1 MESIQTGTTEG
12 AGVAPL
18 CHALGVSR
26 STYYR
31 QQGPPRQ
38 EPQPR
43 PSPPRALDSSTRQ
56 EVLDVLHSERFVDR
70 SPAEVVYTLLEEG
83 TYLCSERTMYRIL
96 EENQECRERRNQ
108 LRHPEYKKP
117 ELVATAPNQVWSWD
131 ITKLKGPAKWKYYY
145 LYVMLDI
152 FSRYVVGWMIA
163 AHENA
168 NLAKHLIRETCQ
180 NQGIHPNTL
189 VIHSDRGSPM
199 TAKTTAQLLATL
211 DVERSLSRPHVSD
224 DNPFS
229 ESHFKTLKYSPGFPN
244 RFGSITDALVHCRT
258 FFKWY
263 NRQHRHSGIQYL
275 TPYHVHYGEAE
286 QLLQQRR
293 QTMLE
298 TYNTHP
304 ERFVQGPP
312 KLQSLPVAVW
322 INPPARQETDLAAGV
337 GVPVTPQQAQPPLA
351 PAEQALGGPVENTHD
366 GGEGAHG
373 TILSGHQGDHECG
386 NSTDA
391 QAAAGSLIGVQ

>member
-1 MESIQTGTTEG
+1 MEAIQIGTTEG

-18 CHALGVSR
+18 CHSLGVSR
-26 STYYR
+26 ATYYR
-31 QQGPPRQ
+31 QQRPPCQ
-38 EPQPR
+38 DSQPR
-43 PSPPRALDSSTRQ
+43 PSPPRALDRGKRQ

-70 SPAEVVYTLLEEG
+70 APVEVVYTLLEEG

-96 EENQECRERRNQ
+96 EENQESRERRDQ

-131 ITKLKGPAKWKYYY
+131 ITKLKGPEKWTYYY
-145 LYVMLDI
+145 LFVMLDI

-168 NLAKHLIRETCQ
+168 KLAKYLIRETCSK
-180 NQGIHPNTL
+180 QGIQPNTL

-199 TAKTTAQLLATL
+199 TALTTGQLLAEL
-211 DVERSLSRPHVSD
+211 DVQRSLSRPHVSD

-229 ESHFKTLKYSPGFPN
+229 ESQFKTLKYSPGFPN
-244 RFGSITDALVHCRT
+244 RFGCITDALSHCRV

-275 TPYHVHYGEAE
+275 TPYQVHYGKAE
-286 QLLQQRR
+286 QLFQQRHHA
-293 QTMLE
+293 MMDA
-298 TYNTHP
+298 YNTHP
-304 ERFVQGPP
+304 ERFVHGPP
-312 KLQSLPVAVW
+312 KLQCLPEAVW
-322 INPPARQETDLAAGV
+322 INPPAGQDTVLAAGV

-351 PAEQALGGPVENTHD
+351 PPDEVSGRPQGNTHD

-373 TILSGHQGDHECG
+373 TTLPGHRGDHECG
-386 NSTDA
+386 NTTDA
-391 QAAAGSLIGVQ
+391 QAGAGTLIRVQ